1 MYIMANN
8 LTALINPRKYGRSP
22 FSIAV
27 IHGGPGAPGEM
38 APVARELSENY
49 GVLEPLQTYTSLE
62 GQVQELKEIL
72 EKYAQF
78 PLVLIGHSW
87 GAFLSFIFTAHYPA
101 FVKKL
106 ILVGSGPFEAKY
118 AKGIMGTRLSR
129 LSEKER
135 TEVQSIFI
143 NLKDPSVKNK
153 NILFARFGILLAKAD
168 QYDAIVCKNEVLEC
182 DNEIFQRVW
191 TEAEKLRSEGK
202 LLELCRD
209 IKCPVIAVHG
219 DYDPHPAEGVRKPLS
234 STLPYFKFILLKNCG
249 HDPWIERKAK
259 DRFYTIL
266 RKEINSE

>member
-1 MYIMANN
+1 MGNK
-8 LTALINPRKYGRSP
+8 LTALVNPRKYGKSP
-22 FSIAV
+22 FSIVV
-27 IHGGPGAPGEM
+27 IHGDPGAPGEM

-49 GVLEPLQTYTSLE
+49 GVLEPLQTYTSLG

-72 EKYAQF
+72 EKNAQP
-78 PLVLIGHSW
+78 PLVMIGHSW
-87 GAFLSFIFTAHYPA
+87 GAYLSFIFTAHYPT

-118 AKGIMGTRLSR
+118 AKGIMDTRLSR

-135 TEVQSIFI
+135 TEIQSILI

-153 NILFARFGILLAKAD
+153 NILFKRLGILLAKAD
-168 QYDAIVCKNEVLEC
+168 HYDVIVSKNEALEC
-182 DNEIFQRVW
+182 NNEIFQRVW
-191 TEAEKLRSEGK
+191 AGAEKLRSEGK
-202 LLELCRD
+202 LLAFGRK
-209 IKCPVIAVHG
+209 IICPVTAIHG
-219 DYDPHPAEGVRKPLS
+219 DYDPHPSEGVRKPLS
-234 STLPYFKFILLKNCG
+234 SILPDFKFILLENCG